1 MFDNLFAPLTVN
13 GMILKNCIVAAPT
26 SDLFEEKATGGAGMV
41 IAGHAIVEPGR
52 SSYASP
58 VEPWLFSKYERETTH
73 ERVLKVHQA
82 GARASIIWN
91 IWHRS
96 LS

>member
-1 MFDNLFAPLTVN
+1 MNTQARPLTLQSSIGFQRSAHAKGQAMFDNLFAPLTVN
-13 GMILKNCIVAAPT
+13 GMILKNRIVAAPT

-58 VEPWLFSKYERETTH
+58 VEP
-73 ERVLKVHQA
+73 
-82 GARASIIWN
+82 
-91 IWHRS
+91 
-96 LS
+96 